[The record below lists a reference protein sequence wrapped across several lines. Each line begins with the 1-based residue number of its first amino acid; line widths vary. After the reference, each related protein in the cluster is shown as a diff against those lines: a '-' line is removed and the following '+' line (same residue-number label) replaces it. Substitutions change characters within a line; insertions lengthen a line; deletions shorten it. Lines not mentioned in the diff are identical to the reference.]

1 MSNFR
6 IFPAPGILS
15 VTGSASM
22 IGSGS
27 VNNPTIFSIDGNNG
41 RLLEVTD
48 DLSDSLFSA
57 NTIAG
62 LPVIE
67 AFANNCVVLGQ
78 FGGHQLRVTCTSIV
92 GGKCNTASGAY
103 SFVGGGCFNAACGNF
118 YSMVGGG
125 MCNVASG
132 CRGSTASGG
141 YRNTASNNY
150 STVGG
155 GRNNTASREFATI
168 AGGVSNGA
176 ISPFATV
183 AGGCS
188 NIAQGPFAFI
198 GGGVTNSASGYW
210 SFVGGGISNCATGC
224 LSFVGGGG
232 GAAFMGCN
240 NRATGDYS
248 SVLGGA
254 GNLACNLN
262 SHIIGAA
269 ITTSANNWTY
279 VNNLCQNGGAISDRR
294 TKNTICD
301 TGYRLCDI
309 VKLRPVSFCWN
320 YDASNSKKFG
330 FIAQEVQEAIPDLV
344 NYNDIE
350 RVDKDGRR
358 VILGDGD
365 PILQFDREA
374 IYASYVNGFKDLK
387 AENDALKARIEA
399 IEEILERNNL
409 A

>member
-1 MSNFR
+1 M
-6 IFPAPGILS
+6 
-15 VTGSASM
+15 
-22 IGSGS
+22 
-27 VNNPTIFSIDGNNG
+27 
-41 RLLEVTD
+41 
-48 DLSDSLFSA
+48 
-57 NTIAG
+57 
-62 LPVIE
+62 
-67 AFANNCVVLGQ
+67 
-78 FGGHQLRVTCTSIV
+78 
-92 GGKCNTASGAY
+92 CNTALTVYPGTDLP
-103 SFVGGGCFNAACGNF
+103 SFVGGGRDNTSCGGTIAGGRNNLANAPYTF
-118 YSMVGGG
+118 I
-125 MCNVASG
+125 
-132 CRGSTASGG
+132 
-141 YRNTASNNY
+141 
-150 STVGG
+150 GG
-155 GRNNTASREFATI
+155 GRNNTASGYNSTVGGGTGNVATI
-168 AGGVSNGA
+168 AFSTVS
-176 ISPFATV
+176 
-183 AGGCS
+183 GGCS
-188 NIAQGPFAFI
+188 NRACVAYSAVGGGQGNTASGYCSFI
-198 GGGVTNSASGYW
+198 GGGEQNVTTGNY
-210 SFVGGGISNCATGC
+210 SFVGAGLFNCATGC
-224 LSFVGGGG
+224 FSFVGGGG
-232 GAAFMGCN
+232 GASFMGCN

-262 SHIIGAA
+262 SHVIGAA

-358 VILGDGD
+358 IILGDGD